1 LRLDACPVAQ
11 RSTAHQ
17 RSTTITTVLARRLPW
32 CRRDLLT
39 ATGETA
45 HRSVSTSDSW
55 FVARACAPKVSVL
68 SMISDMRKVW
78 LRGRATA
85 RRSPCFSRVRGRR
98 WVASSGI
105 FRQVFDLGDDIP
117 EGGTVG
123 GTGPRARCSPLP
135 CSQPSAHRERRRGG
149 GRARGCSNCN
159 QRRDLLTKG
168 SGRRPLP
175 PAPIRRRRRGGQRR
189 YRGVSDHDF

>member
-1 LRLDACPVAQ
+1 MRLDACPVAQ

-68 SMISDMRKVW
+68 SMISDMGKVW

-105 FRQVFDLGDDIP
+105 FRQVYRLGDDTQRGEP
-117 EGGTVG
+117 WGEQSLARGV
-123 GTGPRARCSPLP
+123 PPLLHPVRCS
-135 CSQPSAHRERRRGG
+135 S
-149 GRARGCSNCN
+149 RAT
-159 QRRDLLTKG
+159 QRRLDA
-168 SGRRPLP
+168 
-175 PAPIRRRRRGGQRR
+175 PAVVPTAISAAT
-189 YRGVSDHDF
+189 Y

>member
-1 LRLDACPVAQ
+1 MELWLRLDACPVAQ

-105 FRQVFDLGDDIP
+105 FRQVYRLGDD
-117 EGGTVG
+117 T
-123 GTGPRARCSPLP
+123 
-135 CSQPSAHRERRRGG
+135 QRGEPWG
-149 GRARGCSNCN
+149 EQGLARGVPPLLHPVQCQSRVVVSRLDAPSVCSELQSSPRLSARGLRAALCAARTNSTSPA
-159 QRRDLLTKG
+159 RR
-168 SGRRPLP
+168 
-175 PAPIRRRRRGGQRR
+175 
-189 YRGVSDHDF
+189 